1 MAYER
6 SEMAR
11 ATKADKCDEYIY
23 TYYLYKHYY
32 VENTAQD
39 EWLEKQRN
47 LFTVPKQKFLITLY

>member
-1 MAYER
+1 MRDQKWLER
-6 SEMAR
+6 QKLINGR
-11 ATKADKCDEYIY
+11 IYIY
-23 TYYLYKHYY
+23 ILFIQTLLY